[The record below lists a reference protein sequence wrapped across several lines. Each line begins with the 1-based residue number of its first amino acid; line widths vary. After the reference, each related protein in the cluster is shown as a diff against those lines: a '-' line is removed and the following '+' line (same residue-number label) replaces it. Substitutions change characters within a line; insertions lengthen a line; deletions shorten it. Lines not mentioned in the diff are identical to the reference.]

1 MNKTQKSAIFC
12 LVTFLFCVVV
22 MAYPFISIFILKSWP
37 ESFFSRFWSMIA
49 YFVFIAASII
59 FLRKKQSP
67 AEPDFD
73 ERDDL
78 IKKRAVLVS
87 FVSVW
92 ILLAAACII
101 PRFIV
106 GETGAIPV
114 YVLTF
119 INLGIFMVAMLVHSI
134 AVLVQYGW
142 GGKDGQG

>member
-59 FLRKKQSP
+59 FLRRKQSP
-67 AEPDFD
+67 NEPDFD

-78 IKKRAVLVS
+78 IKKRATMVS

-92 ILLAAACII
+92 ILFAAFTLISRLILGMTGSI
-101 PRFIV
+101 PI
-106 GETGAIPV
+106 

-119 INLGIFMVAMLVHSI
+119 INLGIFMIAMLIYNVAI
-134 AVLVQYGW
+134 LVQYVW
-142 GGKDGQG
+142 RNKNNE